1 MKKATSRDET
11 ALDHQPDP
19 EEPLQLHGSEVQ
31 SSESTES
38 DILEDI
44 LPQLLELG
52 TSDTAPAEE
61 EEPRPKRQRLEANRC
76 AEPVF
81 NIIML
86 AVNGLMETLQKV
98 NSQMV
103 IREKTYGK
111 TGKALTESISEIGKV
126 ASA

>member
-19 EEPLQLHGSEVQ
+19 EEPLQLHGSKVQ
-31 SSESTES
+31 SSESTET

-61 EEPRPKRQRLEANRC
+61 EEPRPKRQRLER
-76 AEPVF
+76 
-81 NIIML
+81 
-86 AVNGLMETLQKV
+86 GT
-98 NSQMV
+98 
-103 IREKTYGK
+103 
-111 TGKALTESISEIGKV
+111 SIQHYH
-126 ASA
+126 ASC